1 MTQDIPKANEQ
12 AFKNLLDDIEFVERE
27 MGSLGLDEAAV
38 GLGQVFG
45 EIKGVS
51 RLIAYVQ
58 QILFN
63 SKLDVIVYQ
72 PHSERLGAIIR
83 QRSQR

>member
-1 MTQDIPKANEQ
+1 VTQDIPKANEQ
-12 AFKNLLDDIEFVERE
+12 AFKNLLDDIEFVECE

-63 SKLDVIVYQ
+63 
-72 PHSERLGAIIR
+72 
-83 QRSQR
+83 